1 MKLRHFLQW
10 LWLCA
15 GETTTDC
22 RKLNMN
28 AESPS
33 WTTAANL
40 PYPPRHGAMY
50 SYGGHLYMLGGWTA
64 DGCRNYHYRI
74 SESGSSWEGRAAYE
88 RNIHRHTAVVD
99 EQQVKFSL
107 LFAV

>member
-1 MKLRHFLQW
+1 M
-10 LWLCA
+10 WLCA

-33 WTTAANL
+33 WTTAASL

-50 SYGGHLYMLGGWTA
+50 SYGGHLYMLGGWTY
-64 DGCRNYHYRI
+64 DGCRNYHYRC
-74 SESGSSWEGRAAYE
+74 ATTQ
-88 RNIHRHTAVVD
+88 H
-99 EQQVKFSL
+99 SL
-107 LFAV
+107 KPKTQF